1 MRQFSHQYTTQH
13 ALGEWLVLSTHSGYR
28 SALVQIFSGILD
40 PDFLHSLTQSIL
52 EKLPDAVIIGTTT
65 GGEIFNGKMVDESIV
80 VSLSLFDQTDLK
92 SVHFTGDNSETMGRE
107 IATSIVSAET
117 KCVIMFADGLK
128 CNGDAILRGFGSA
141 CLYDVVIAGGMSG
154 DNYRF
159 ENTYCVHGDH
169 VFENGVVAVALNN
182 PDLEVFNTYNL
193 SWSPIGKK
201 MTVTKSQGNI
211 VYEIDH
217 TPIRDVYA
225 KYLGK
230 DVVQKMPAST
240 IEFPLIMQAGNVN
253 IARSMIAI
261 PEDNNGIIYAG
272 ELPEGSNVHFGVGSP
287 NMLGESSK
295 KSYFLARE
303 NPIEGL
309 FIYSCI
315 ARKTFLGKDLE
326 NEFNPLAKIAPLSGF
341 FTYGEFYH
349 GSDENKLLNV
359 TTTVLGLSE
368 TKSIKYDSPLKES
381 DFLHA
386 GFTIGA
392 LMNLVNVTL
401 EENEAYAQ
409 ELIKTSKSLELKNDA
424 LNVSANGVVITDING
439 NIEWAN
445 AAYSRLT
452 GYAPGEA
459 IGLNPRQLVKSSVQD
474 KAFYEA
480 MWATILSKEVW
491 HGELVNRRKDGS
503 LYHEEMTI
511 TPMLDEQ
518 GEIDHFVAVKQD
530 ISERKQMEDLI
541 HDYAF
546 FDTLTHLPNRRLFTD
561 RFSQA
566 QAVSKR
572 SSQYGAV
579 LFLDLDNFK
588 SLNDTYGHSVGD
600 LLLVEAAR
608 RIKVCLRESDTV
620 ARFGGDE
627 FVVLL
632 SDLHI
637 NKHESLENTKVIA
650 EKIRSTIAQPYF
662 LTVWEDK
669 HEEKIVEHHC
679 TSSIG
684 AALFLEYEASQDDI
698 LKHADDAMYQAKE
711 GGRDKVVF
719 YGAVERGK

>member
-1 MRQFSHQYTTQH
+1 MRQFSHQYATDY
-13 ALGEWLVLSTHSGYR
+13 ALGEWLVSATHSAYR
-28 SALVQIFSGILD
+28 SALIQIFSGILD
-40 PDFLHSLTQSIL
+40 PKILRSLTQFIL
-52 EKLPDAVIIGTTT
+52 EKIPGAVIIGTTT
-65 GGEIFNGKMVDESIV
+65 GGEILDGKMLDKSIV
-80 VSLSLFDQTDLK
+80 VSLSLFDQTELK
-92 SVHFTGDNSETMGRE
+92 SIHLTGDNSESMGRE
-107 IATSIVSAET
+107 IAVAIVGKET

-128 CNGDAILRGFGSA
+128 CNGDAILRGFNSGCSNN
-141 CLYDVVIAGGMSG
+141 VVVAGGMSG
-154 DNYRF
+154 DNYQF
-159 ENTYCVHGDH
+159 EKTYCMHGNQI
-169 VFENGVVAVALNN
+169 FENGIVAVSLSN
-182 PDLEVFNTYNL
+182 PDLEIFHTYNL

-201 MTVTKSQGNI
+201 MTVTKSDGNT

-217 TPIRDVYA
+217 KPIRDIYA
-225 KYLGK
+225 KYLGE
-230 DVVQKMPAST
+230 DVVQKMPGST
-240 IEFPLIMQAGNVN
+240 IEFPLIMKGGNVD

-261 PEDNNGIIYAG
+261 PEDHNGVIYAG
-272 ELPEGSNVHFGVGSP
+272 ELPEGSEVRFGVGSP
-287 NMLGESSK
+287 NMVGESSK

-309 FIYSCI
+309 FVYSCI

-326 NEFNPLAKIAPLSGF
+326 NEFYPLAKIAPLSGF

-349 GSDENKLLNV
+349 GSDGNKLLNV

-368 TKSIKYDSPLKES
+368 TQSIKDDIPLKES
-381 DFLHA
+381 DFLQS
-386 GFTIGA
+386 GFTVNA

-409 ELIKTSKSLELKNDA
+409 ELVKASKSLELKNDA
-424 LNVSANGVVITDING
+424 LNVSANGVVITDIDG

-452 GYAPGEA
+452 GYAPGET
-459 IGLNPRQLVKSSVQD
+459 IGLNPRVLVKSSEQD
-474 KAFYEA
+474 QAFYES
-480 MWATILSKEVW
+480 MWATILSKQVW

-511 TPMLDEQ
+511 TPMLDHN
-518 GEIDHFVAVKQD
+518 GNIDHFVAVKQD
-530 ISERKQMEDLI
+530 ITERKQMEDMI
-541 HDYAF
+541 HEYAF
-546 FDTLTHLPNRRLFTD
+546 YDTLTHLPNRRLFTD
-561 RFSQA
+561 RLTQA
-566 QAVSKR
+566 QSVSKR
-572 SSQYGAV
+572 SGQYGAV

-588 SLNDTYGHSVGD
+588 PLNDTYGHSVGD

-632 SDLHI
+632 SGLSIERD
-637 NKHESLENTKVIA
+637 ESIKNAEVIA

-662 LTVWEDK
+662 LTVGTDK
-669 HEEKIVEHHC
+669 HQEKIVEHHC

-698 LKHADDAMYQAKE
+698 LKFADDAMYQAKE
-711 GGRDKVVF
+711 TGRNKVQF
-719 YGAVERGK
+719 YKK